1 MRTIT
6 SPYFPT
12 LRYRLLLLLFFLHN
26 NSVAAEVV
34 DLNVKQL
41 RNLSLSELLDVPI
54 TTASRQSERATDTP
68 ASVMV
73 ITKEQIEQRRY
84 INLSDLLQDLPGVDL
99 QRNTKSAIYNNITLH
114 GQLSNNKFLILQDG
128 VRIDSPTREKIPVG
142 DNFPLYHAKQVEI
155 LYGPASTL
163 YGADA
168 FSGVINIITED
179 AENVDGVRLS
189 SSFGSNNSSYHS
201 IHAGKKLSDNL
212 EFVMGS
218 HQQRSDTA
226 DLSKYYPTEFTKV
239 NAVTSSGK
247 VLVAAKD
254 RENYVG
260 NINSSTEFVKLKIAQ
275 DWTLGFNRSFFRSLT
290 STGDKP
296 ASTFYT
302 QEGQWNAEINTL
314 YATYQHQVN
323 EDLSIKTHI
332 NYDTY
337 EVAPESQYRNVF
349 TDFGAGYN
357 YSKGSKRAL
366 EQQVNYK
373 LNANNSLIGG
383 FSYEEYT
390 SFVTPNLAQPFNRD
404 KPINAQNQYFM
415 NTTLPVP
422 LTELSY
428 RNSAFYLQW
437 QAAWSPQFST
447 IVGLRY
453 DRNSDYEN
461 TVNPRLGL
469 VYRPLQDTVIKL
481 LYGEAFR
488 APSPDDILGSYG
500 TFTGKKNAQG
510 EYISSQFRAPNPSL
524 KPEKSKNLEFSVSQQ
539 WTKDFNSLLNL
550 YYIQNRDLISSR
562 TEAVPRQFIEGAQIL
577 KTTIRD
583 NLGRGS
589 QYGADLGLN
598 YQRAWGEWKWSTWGS
613 YSFIQ
618 GTVQDS
624 GKTLDIPY
632 VARNKLKLGTTFTYR
647 DKYFITPQLYVIDR
661 TNTELPDPQNP
672 SKRQQS
678 PAYALV
684 NLHLGAN
691 NVLFKNMSLN
701 FDILN
706 LLDRRYYN
714 AGGSAT
720 TTFAAMPQQ
729 PRSLMF
735 SLRYQF

>member
-6 SPYFPT
+6 PQYFPT
-12 LRYRLLLLLFFLHN
+12 LYRKLILLLCCLH
-26 NSVAAEVV
+26 SSLAAEAA

-54 TTASRQSERATDTP
+54 TTASRQSEKATDTP

-99 QRNTKSAIYNNITLH
+99 QRNTKSSAYNNITLH

-128 VRIDSPTREKIPVG
+128 VRIDSPTHETIPIG

-155 LYGPASTL
+155 LYGPASTI

-168 FSGVINIITED
+168 FSGVINIITEN
-179 AENVDGVRLS
+179 AEDVDGVRLS
-189 SSFGSNNSSYHS
+189 TSFGSNNSTYNS
-201 IHAGKKLSDNL
+201 IHAGKKLSDDL
-212 EFVMGS
+212 EFVMGA
-218 HQQRSDTA
+218 HQQRSDMA
-226 DLSKYYPTEFTKV
+226 DLSQAYPNEFTKV
-239 NAVTSSGK
+239 DAVTFAGK
-247 VLVAAKD
+247 TVVPANA

-260 NINSSTEFVKLKIAQ
+260 NISSYSEFAKLKIAQ

-296 ASTFYT
+296 SAAIYT
-302 QEGQWNAEINTL
+302 SDGQWNTEINTL
-314 YATYQHQVN
+314 YAHYQKQLTENLHV
-323 EDLSIKTHI
+323 KTQI

-337 EVAPESQYRNVF
+337 EVAPESQYRNIYV
-349 TDFGAGYN
+349 DFVPGYQ
-357 YSKGSKRAL
+357 YSKGSRRGL
-366 EQQVNYK
+366 EQQIDYK
-373 LNANNSLIGG
+373 LNAENNLTGG
-383 FSYEEYT
+383 FSYDEYYA
-390 SFVTPNLAQPFNRD
+390 FITPDIATPFNRD
-404 KPINAQNQYFM
+404 KPYSNQNQYFP
-415 NTTLPVP
+415 NTNLPV
-422 LTELSY
+422 TFTDMSY

-437 QAAWSPQFST
+437 QSAWSPQFST
-447 IVGLRY
+447 TVGLRY
-453 DRNSDYEN
+453 DRSSNYEN
-461 TVNPRLGL
+461 TRNPRLGF
-469 VYRPLQDTVIKL
+469 VYRPIQDTVVKL

-488 APSPDDILGSYG
+488 APTADDLLGSYG
-500 TFTGKKNAQG
+500 SFSGKQNAQG
-510 EYISSQFRAPNPSL
+510 DYISSQFRAPNLAL
-524 KPEKSKNLEFSVSQQ
+524 KPEKAKSLEFGVSKQ
-539 WTKDFNSLLNL
+539 WTKQFNTAINL
-550 YYIQNRDLISSR
+550 YYIQNNDLISSR
-562 TEAVPRQFIEGAQIL
+562 TETTPTQFIEGAQIL

-583 NLGRGS
+583 NLGKGH
-589 QYGADLGLN
+589 QYGSDISIN
-598 YQRAWGEWKWSTWGS
+598 HQREWGAWKWSTWGS

-618 GTVQDS
+618 GTVENS

-632 VARNKLKLGTTFTYR
+632 VARNKIKLGTTFTYR
-647 DKYFITPQLYVIDR
+647 NKYFITPQLYLIDR

-691 NVLFKNMSLN
+691 NVLFKNVSLN